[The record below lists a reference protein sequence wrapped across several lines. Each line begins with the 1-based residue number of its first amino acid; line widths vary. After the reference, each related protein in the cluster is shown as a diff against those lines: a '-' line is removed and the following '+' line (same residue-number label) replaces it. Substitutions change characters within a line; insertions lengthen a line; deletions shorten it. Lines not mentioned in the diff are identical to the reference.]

1 MKKIISLILS
11 LVLMFSLSACSQ
23 TEPLTREFEEKV
35 ELLWKQVQ
43 ETWDEP
49 ENSPAGGAG
58 YVVFF
63 SVSDGIKK
71 ASVRSAR
78 GRTLEDAWR
87 NAAGKANELFPDV
100 QDNPAWVKVDIV
112 DSIEILTGNQ
122 VIQELMN
129 SADCSY
135 RKGISFDKKFKTALL
150 EEELNG
156 SLIYNYEYGDLTMES
171 MNDYYEA
178 NGREP
183 LKKAPKEFI
192 AFQCS
197 AWFCDEDNNVY
208 KLSSWQQN
216 KGQRQ
221 MEVTGESV
229 REMIEG
235 SADYL
240 SRQVQ
245 DNGRFIYDYYPQYD
259 MDTGSYNMV
268 RHAGAVWSMVQA
280 YSLSPSE
287 SLASSIRR
295 ELDYLKSQMLYDGE
309 RGHVFDESEEKIFLG
324 SDALA
329 TLALVEY
336 QEVFQDDS
344 YQDVCLSLGESI
356 LAALDEETGEYYHV
370 FDREFN
376 GVEKTRTVYYDGEAT
391 FALVRLYGLTGDE
404 RYLMAAE
411 AAVDHFIEANYIQY
425 RDHWVEY
432 SVNELTKYVDDNPA
446 YWNLLMRNALDNLDV
461 INRMYSSPTNFE
473 LLMNAFDAYTRMP
486 SSVSITEEEKQTL
499 FDAIALQAK
508 KSSGDFFYPE
518 YAMYMANPPYILNSF
533 MMRDAGYRTRID
545 DVQHNIG
552 AFFLFQQSY
561 GKMIEAGVP
570 ASIVE

>member
-1 MKKIISLILS
+1 MKQFRLFLPLILLS
-11 LVLMFSLSACSQ
+11 LLSACSQ
-23 TEPLTREFEEKV
+23 PAPLEGEFADKV
-35 ELLWKQVQ
+35 DLLWRQVQ
-43 ETWDEP
+43 EGWEDP
-49 ENSPAGGAG
+49 GVPPAGDAG
-58 YVVFF
+58 YAVFF
-63 SVSDGIKK
+63 SVSDGTKK

-78 GRTLEDAWR
+78 GRTLEEAWER
-87 NAAGKANELFPDV
+87 AAGKANELIPEV
-100 QDNPAWVKVDIV
+100 QDKPSWVKVDIV

-122 VIQELMN
+122 VINELMY

-135 RKGISFDKKFKTALL
+135 RKGLSFDRKFETALL

-171 MNDYYEA
+171 MTDYYRE
-178 NGREP
+178 NGRKP
-183 LKKAPKEFI
+183 LKKAPDEFI

-197 AWFCDEDNNVY
+197 AWFCDENNEVY
-208 KLSSWQQN
+208 KLSSWRQN

-221 MEVTGESV
+221 MDVDGESV

-240 SRQVQ
+240 ARQVL
-245 DNGRFIYDYYPQYD
+245 DSGKFIYDYYPQYD
-259 MDTGSYNMV
+259 ADTGSYNMV

-287 SLASSIRR
+287 ALASSIRR
-295 ELDYLKSQMLYDGE
+295 ALDYLKSQMLYDGE

-336 QEVFQDDS
+336 QEVFKDES
-344 YQDVCLSLGESI
+344 YQDACLSLGESI
-356 LAALDEETGEYYHV
+356 LAALDEGTGEYYHV
-370 FDREFN
+370 LDREFN

-391 FALVRLYGLTGDE
+391 FALIRLYGLTGDE
-404 RYLMAAE
+404 RYLTAAE
-411 AAVDHFIEANYIQY
+411 TAVNHFIEANYIQY

-486 SSVSITEEEKQTL
+486 SSVILSEEEKAAL
-499 FDAIALQAK
+499 FDAISLQVK

-552 AFFLFQQSY
+552 AFFLFQKDYDQ
-561 GKMIEAGVP
+561 MVDAGVP
-570 ASIVE
+570 ASVVE

>member
-1 MKKIISLILS
+1 MKQFRLFLPLILLS
-11 LVLMFSLSACSQ
+11 LLSACSQ
-23 TEPLTREFEEKV
+23 PAPLEGEFADKV
-35 ELLWKQVQ
+35 DLLWRQVQ
-43 ETWDEP
+43 EGWEDP
-49 ENSPAGGAG
+49 GVPPAGDAG
-58 YVVFF
+58 YAVFF
-63 SVSDGIKK
+63 SVSDGTKK

-78 GRTLEDAWR
+78 GRTLEEAWER
-87 NAAGKANELFPDV
+87 AAGKANELIPEV
-100 QDNPAWVKVDIV
+100 QDKPSWVKVDIV

-122 VIQELMN
+122 VINELMY

-135 RKGISFDKKFKTALL
+135 RKGLSFDRKFETALL

-171 MNDYYEA
+171 MTDYYRE
-178 NGREP
+178 NGRKP
-183 LKKAPKEFI
+183 LKKAPDEFI

-197 AWFCDEDNNVY
+197 AWFCDENNEVY
-208 KLSSWQQN
+208 QLSSWQQN

-221 MEVTGESV
+221 MEVTGESA

-240 SRQVQ
+240 ARQVQ
-245 DNGRFIYDYYPQYD
+245 DDGKFIYDYYPQYD

-268 RHAGAVWSMVQA
+268 RHAGTVWSMVQA
-280 YSLSPSE
+280 YSLFPSK
-287 SLASSIRR
+287 SLASSIRGA
-295 ELDYLKSQMLYDGE
+295 LDYLKSQMVYDDE
-309 RGHVFDESEEKIFLG
+309 RGHIFDESEELIFLG

-329 TLALVEY
+329 ALALVEY
-336 QEVFQDDS
+336 QEVFKDNS
-344 YQDVCLSLGESI
+344 YQDTCLSLGESI
-356 LAALDEETGEYYHV
+356 LAALDEETGEFYHV
-370 FDREFN
+370 LDREFN

-404 RYLMAAE
+404 RYLAAAE
-411 AAVDHFIEANYIQY
+411 SAVDHFIEADYIQY

-446 YWNLLMRNALDNLDV
+446 YWNLLMRNALDNLDT

-486 SSVSITEEEKQTL
+486 SSVMLSDEEKAAL
-499 FDAIALQAK
+499 FDAISLQVK

-533 MMRDAGYRTRID
+533 MMRDAGCRTRID

-561 GKMIEAGVP
+561 DKMVTAGVP